1 MKKRQKSRLTMYII
15 GGISA
20 ISLGSVGFASWV
32 IQGISSTD
40 SSNITAS
47 VGSLSDTSVSGSIT
61 SSTQDLT
68 VAFDNVSTGNVQLQN
83 KDGKTEKLYFNLKFE
98 FTASSID
105 SLKGIKRLH
114 FDFTPSTSFYA
125 LQSSTPESDYIHF
138 PFESSKKSITC
149 PVTINDSSVT
159 DIAAGSFTRIYNNL
173 DNAGNTFVEYVS
185 GTVDTST
192 STKKVSFD
200 IKFSF
205 KWGAAFANMNPG
217 LVPSGTLSLA
227 TLKTRIENFQK
238 AFSTAQAGGTLMSVV
253 VRPSTN
259 ATVE

>member
-83 KDGKTEKLYFNLKFE
+83 KDGKTEKLDFNLKFE

-105 SLKGIKRLH
+105 SLKGIKRLY
-114 FDFTPSTSFYA
+114 FDFTPHT
-125 LQSSTPESDYIHF
+125 Q
-138 PFESSKKSITC
+138 
-149 PVTINDSSVT
+149 
-159 DIAAGSFTRIYNNL
+159 DI
-173 DNAGNTFVEYVS
+173 
-185 GTVDTST
+185 
-192 STKKVSFD
+192 
-200 IKFSF
+200 
-205 KWGAAFANMNPG
+205 
-217 LVPSGTLSLA
+217 
-227 TLKTRIENFQK
+227 Q
-238 AFSTAQAGGTLMSVV
+238 
-253 VRPSTN
+253 
-259 ATVE
+259 